1 MQRIILSEDKRGIEF
16 LQTTAQTNLQ
26 TLRRINELAPELNSE
41 EKILA
46 TSAKPRAI
54 ILQKFFERFPEAER
68 QSQYSKIE
76 FAIPPDLEELQR
88 LLTSISPRS
97 FELVCWDKKS
107 KGWAI
112 DETDLAAKSDRYR
125 TFIETE
131 TELRLWEAA
140 NRFCETLN
148 GLGIG
153 SEARKKFVNPLFK
166 IDLIPGEGYRLCP
179 DPRGVKSNYHF

>member
-76 FAIPPDLEELQR
+76 FAIPPDLEELGGRDERQADSHAVAADPAFGQGPEAPLR
-88 LLTSISPRS
+88 HHGADVPVVVG
-97 FELVCWDKKS
+97 EL
-107 KGWAI
+107 GQ
-112 DETDLAAKSDRYR
+112 LAVALAPGGAGPHHPLQSSGLARAQVEFYAGP
-125 TFIETE
+125 
-131 TELRLWEAA
+131 LRVRPAL
-140 NRFCETLN
+140 
-148 GLGIG
+148 
-153 SEARKKFVNPLFK
+153 S
-166 IDLIPGEGYRLCP
+166 
-179 DPRGVKSNYHF
+179 